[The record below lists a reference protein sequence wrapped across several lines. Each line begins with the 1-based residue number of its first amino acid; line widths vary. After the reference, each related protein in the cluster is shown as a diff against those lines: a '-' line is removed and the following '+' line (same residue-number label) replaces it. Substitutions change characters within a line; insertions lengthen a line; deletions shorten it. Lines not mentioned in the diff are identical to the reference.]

1 LEEQRLI
8 VDFEPGDSE
17 WAAGRQS
24 RWRDIITM
32 LRKERGVDRSCFP
45 STSLLSRFERYWLA
59 GQSKKPMPLV
69 FRLWAHPEPT
79 LERGLAF
86 AASSTEKDWKWSS
99 AFWFSQTSDFQ
110 QPIGDLFGDAREA
123 LQALFAPSSLTRVKL
138 ADDAI
143 WIDRKQRF
151 RSWWLDM
158 AQWLMDPSTNHGLY
172 YPWAT
177 ELMWKGAPRR
187 FEDDGRRI
195 YRVLHQT
202 ANFVEPGDYRGAD
215 TPQARFVRAFREE
228 LQTRDIPDYV
238 RELWETL
245 SHREGRASAW
255 EGTFGMEDYPDRSGY
270 EAAGGFGSASIDL
283 FHEAAATFEA
293 LGYGRAGG
301 VRDTID
307 LSRHLSPTM
316 KSRLGYEQTDSVP
329 AYRLRIETNSEY
341 SDSERARI
349 HLNIVAPIAG
359 PSANQTEPGP
369 SILWIPRPEQA
380 YVLFD
385 AYTYDLNN
393 RMARREFERRTGVRL
408 YRYVSTEDL
417 AGLDI
422 ETANELW
429 GPFSVAEEQ
438 PLRVGRNALV
448 DDTDHDFPLW
458 EGDALPPLGDRSVGI

>member
-1 LEEQRLI
+1 MI

-17 WAAGRQS
+17 RVAGRQS

-32 LRKERGVDRSCFP
+32 LRKERDVDRSCFP
-45 STSLLSRFERYWLA
+45 NTSLLRRFERYWLT

-69 FRLWAHPEPT
+69 FRVWAHPEPT

-86 AASSTEKDWKWSS
+86 AASSTNKDWEWSS
-99 AFWFSQTSDFQ
+99 GFWFSQTSDVQ
-110 QPIGDLFGDAREA
+110 QPIGDLFGDARDA
-123 LQALFAPSSLTRVKL
+123 LQALFAPRSLTRVKL
-138 ADDAI
+138 ADEAI
-143 WIDRKQRF
+143 WIDPKVDF
-151 RSWWLDM
+151 SWWWSHM
-158 AQWLMDPSTNHGLY
+158 AQWLTVPSTNHGFY

-177 ELMWKGAPRR
+177 ELMWKSAPPRY
-187 FEDDGRRI
+187 EDDGRRI

-228 LQTRDIPDYV
+228 LRTRDIPDYV
-238 RELWETL
+238 RELWEIL

-255 EGTFGMEDYPDRSGY
+255 EGTSGIEDYPDRCGY
-270 EAAGGFGSASIDL
+270 EVAGGFGSVSISL
-283 FHEAAATFEA
+283 LQEAAATFEA
-293 LGYGRAGG
+293 LGYGRAAG

-307 LSRHLSPTM
+307 LSRHLSSTM

-341 SDSERARI
+341 SDSDTARI
-349 HLNIVAPIAG
+349 HLDIVAPIAG
-359 PSANQTEPGP
+359 PSANRTEPGP

-385 AYTYDLNN
+385 AYTYDLNY
-393 RMARREFERRTGVRL
+393 RMARREFERRTGIRL
-408 YRYVSTEDL
+408 YRYVSAEEL
-417 AGLDI
+417 GGFDI

-429 GPFSVAEEQ
+429 GPFSVADEQ
-438 PLRVGRNALV
+438 PLRVCRNALV
-448 DDTDHDFPLW
+448 DDADHDFLPW
-458 EGDALPPLGDRSVGI
+458 EGGALPTLGD